1 MPGYLLDAWALLALL
16 QWELP
21 AALRVQELLKAAER
35 EETSLSMSSIN
46 LGEVYYRIGRVQG
59 RPRAQHALKT
69 ARLLPVSFLPADDE
83 AILAAAEFK
92 ISYRLSYADGFAAAA
107 AEKLDAVL
115 VTGDPELL
123 RLEGRLGVERLE
135 RAKR

>member
-16 QWELP
+16 QKEEPARSRVRELI
-21 AALRVQELLKAAER
+21 EAAER

-46 LGEVYYRIGRVQG
+46 LGEVYYRVGKTQG
-59 RPRAQHALKT
+59 RTRAQSALNT
-69 ARLLPVSFLPADDE
+69 ARLLPMSFLPADDE
-83 AILAAAEFK
+83 AIVAAAEFK
-92 ISYRLSYADGFAAAA
+92 IGYRMSYADGFAAAA

-123 RLEGRLGVERLE
+123 QLDGRLRVERLE
-135 RAKR
+135 RAKK